1 MLKISTSIVAIEI
14 QQYAECV
21 NDEKFYV
28 SGRWILFCKRD
39 VRVPRCGKTSRVWSK
54 IKARV
59 FGLGEK
65 YEEVTL

>member
-1 MLKISTSIVAIEI
+1 MKNFICWDIRYYSV
-14 QQYAECV
+14 
-21 NDEKFYV
+21 K
-28 SGRWILFCKRD
+28 KKD

-65 YEEVTL
+65 YEEATL